1 MGKKYHAGSHCKYLL
16 KVHLIFVT
24 KYRKRI
30 LVNAVDEAIK
40 QVMFEVASESDF
52 TIEMMETEN
61 GDHIHFLIDYPPT
74 LTIASIVNR
83 LKSMSTNRLWKQFGT
98 YLKNHYW
105 KEKTLWHDGYFCC
118 SQAMQAPIPLNS
130 TLQNRD
136 DV

>member
-1 MGKKYHAGSHCKYLL
+1 
-16 KVHLIFVT
+16 VT

-61 GDHIHFLIDYPPT
+61 GDHIHFLIDYTPT

-118 SQAMQAPIPLNS
+118 STGDAS
-130 TLQNRD
+130 TDTIKQYIAEQG
-136 DV
+136 